1 MDRILF
7 LVNWIELSDIEPLE
21 YLSHECPEVGE
32 VVELAN
38 KYLITDKG
46 QCNWYNINILRAGG
60 LHIFPLEQ
68 DSFGWMLGGITTSK
82 GVIVYG

>member
-1 MDRILF
+1 MDQIIF
-7 LVNWIELSDIEPLE
+7 LINWIELSDIKPSE
-21 YLSHECPEVGE
+21 YLTHDYPEVRE
-32 VVELAN
+32 ITDLAN

-46 QCNWYNINILRAGG
+46 ECNWYNINSLKSAG
-60 LHIFPLEQ
+60 LDIFPVEQ

>member
-1 MDRILF
+1 MNRISF
-7 LVNWIELSDIEPLE
+7 LVNWIEMSDIKRSE
-21 YLSHECPEVGE
+21 YLSHDCPEVAE

-46 QCNWYNINILRAGG
+46 QCNWYNINILRSDGIE
-60 LHIFPLEQ
+60 IFPLEQ